1 MHKHLCTQ
9 PMALYAAPKQPSR
22 NQDKQWHIETIDTSK
37 SPIVKECPALQDR
50 LALTK
55 LDTVANNHEN
65 DCQPFKKTEI
75 TISFHLFGHVRLS
88 SYSPREPHPALRP
101 ASIQSDGPA

>member
-22 NQDKQWHIETIDTSK
+22 NQDKQWHMETIDTSK

-50 LALTK
+50 FALTK

-65 DCQPFKKTEI
+65 DCRPFRKIEI
-75 TISFHLFGHVRLS
+75 TISIFLFAHVRLS
-88 SYSPREPHPALRP
+88 SNLQREPHATLQPAT
-101 ASIQSDGPA
+101 IQSDMPA